1 MLRSYASEAQELMH
15 AGQGLMRCS
24 YGQGLA
30 WLCSASWSFLSHLEP
45 IRGQY
50 RLTFMCPGVPLAD
63 QKFEE
68 VKDLRRSTE
77 MDSSFLDCQIAGK
90 GGPFLL
96 LVRRSDLRPL
106 RRRPS

>member
-1 MLRSYASEAQELMH
+1 
-15 AGQGLMRCS
+15 MRCS
-24 YGQGLA
+24 YGQGPYGPTALRPYGPTA
-30 WLCSASWSFLSHLEP
+30 LPRSASYGVEL
-45 IRGQY
+45 RGQY

-68 VKDLRRSTE
+68 VKDLRRNKGHP
-77 MDSSFLDCQIAGK
+77 SFKGHVLKGPLGVTCSAIGE

-106 RRRPS
+106 RRRPRD